1 MKRKQLYP
9 RERYLSRMRGFVDE
23 TEIIKVLSGVRR
35 CGKSS
40 LLLLLADELRAKGVE
55 ETNIVFLNLDKRP
68 YRGIKTPDQLDG
80 LIASKLPN
88 NEDTVYLFL
97 DEIQN
102 VDGFEGVVNAYR
114 EEGNISLF
122 LTGSNSY
129 LLSGELATKLTGRY
143 VLFEIETL
151 TFPEYLDMKRF
162 LGLSTLEPHEEFQN
176 YLREGGFPYAV
187 HLPSKEEKDL
197 YLENL
202 TREIFEKDIY
212 ARAKIRDRALFENV
226 SRFIINNFGA
236 TVSIDKLC
244 AALKRDGKTPSK
256 RTIYRY
262 LELLQSAKIIA
273 RCPRF
278 DLKSKRSL
286 SGEEKYYLS
295 DLGFYF
301 ARNVDHRINYG
312 PVLEN
317 VVYAFGKASG
327 LSMSVGKIGKAEVDF
342 IARKGSDYAY
352 LQVAMTIYGGEEDD
366 RGIPMLENREYRPL
380 EAIRDNYPKIVLTL
394 DTLLQRRGG
403 IRHENLVDW
412 MLNGGA
418 I

>member
-35 CGKSS
+35 SGKSS
-40 LLLLLADELRAKGVE
+40 LLLLLADELRDKVVE

-68 YRGIKTPDQLDG
+68 YRGIKTPDQLDA

-151 TFPEYLDMKRF
+151 TFPEYLDMKHF

-187 HLPSKEEKDL
+187 YLPSKEEKDL

-226 SRFIINNFGA
+226 SRFTINNFGA

-312 PVLEN
+312 PVL
-317 VVYAFGKASG
+317 
-327 LSMSVGKIGKAEVDF
+327 
-342 IARKGSDYAY
+342 
-352 LQVAMTIYGGEEDD
+352 
-366 RGIPMLENREYRPL
+366 
-380 EAIRDNYPKIVLTL
+380 
-394 DTLLQRRGG
+394 
-403 IRHENLVDW
+403 
-412 MLNGGA
+412 
-418 I
+418 